1 MVGPVIADVRGLMK
15 YNVKIESEPIGNKES
30 LYLSIT
36 HNGSIWTSIR
46 IVNPDVEIPQII
58 DVLQHYLTS
67 VMRLDGE
74 KQGSANQSPPTIGL
88 KNSGQ
93 ETLSAY
99 ELPCYG
105 CGSTAG
111 ICNCSNR

>member
-1 MVGPVIADVRGLMK
+1 MADVRGLMK
-15 YNVKIESEPIGNKES
+15 YNVKIESEPIGDKES

-58 DVLQHYLTS
+58 DVLQRYLTS
-67 VMRLDGE
+67 AMRLDGE
-74 KQGSANQSPPTIGL
+74 KQRSANQSPAIAL

>member
-1 MVGPVIADVRGLMK
+1 MK
-15 YNVKIESEPIGNKES
+15 YNVKIESEPIGDKES

-46 IVNPDVEIPQII
+46 IVDPDVEIPQII
-58 DVLQHYLTS
+58 DVLQRHLS
-67 VMRLDGE
+67 R
-74 KQGSANQSPPTIGL
+74 KC
-88 KNSGQ
+88 SGQ